1 MEEERKERKSGQRRE
16 KQEKTDDEDD
26 DGEDNGDDDDDYEES
41 DARSDR
47 LSFKN
52 CPYHADENA
61 RAQDGNLSACCH
73 ITILSACCLAK
84 HGNP

>member
-26 DGEDNGDDDDDYEES
+26 DGEDNGDDDDFEES

>member
-26 DGEDNGDDDDDYEES
+26 DGEDNGDDDDYEES

-52 CPYHADENA
+52 CPHHADENA

>member
-26 DGEDNGDDDDDYEES
+26 DGEDNGDDDDYEES

>member
-1 MEEERKERKSGQRRE
+1 MEEERKERKSGQRRG

-26 DGEDNGDDDDDYEES
+26 DGEDNGDDDDYEES